1 MDFNENNGERLFE
14 ARNENS
20 VLFSLDSLNA
30 LDKESD
36 GNDGSLNTNS
46 EASGLINLNM
56 LTQISGEDTS
66 GFDDT
71 KSPMSMGS
79 MTFNQVVTKKNKR
92 NIAIVI
98 AAFAVLLIGACVVGY
113 MIYQSGQEKIAQNDD
128 KAQTEIKEIDA
139 AKTELENQKQ
149 ALEDKVKQLETDTE
163 TLNQKDEEIAKL
175 QEQLRQLQLNGAPP
189 PTTDGKPGKGGGG
202 ANKGGGGGNA
212 GGGDAPAA
220 PPKPSGPKADPN
232 AIKAALADAN
242 KKAAKC
248 AKGGTLNISFSLS
261 GNGKASGVKAV
272 GGTFKGTPSEKCVIT
287 VFEKY
292 SYPTFSGPAI
302 PVKYT
307 VKL

>member
-36 GNDGSLNTNS
+36 GNDGGLNTNS

-79 MTFNQVVTKKNKR
+79 MTFNQVVTKKSKR
-92 NIAIVI
+92 NLAIVI
-98 AAFAVLLIGACVVGY
+98 GAFVIVIIAASIIGY
-113 MIYQSGQEKIAQNDD
+113 QIYQSGQEQLAENDT
-128 KAQTEIKEIDA
+128 KAQSELKEIGDA
-139 AKTELENQKQ
+139 NTQLESKNQ
-149 ALEDKVKQLETDTE
+149 ALEDKIKQLESDTA

-175 QEQLRQLQLNGAPP
+175 QEQLRNLQLNGAAP
-189 PTTDGKPGKGGGG
+189 PTTNDRPSGKGGGSG
-202 ANKGGGGGNA
+202 AKGGNNA
-212 GGGDAPAA
+212 GAGDAPAA
-220 PPKPSGPKADPN
+220 PPKPSGAKADPN

-248 AKGGTLNISFSLS
+248 AKGGTLNIAFSLS
-261 GNGKASGVKAV
+261 GSGKASGVKAV
-272 GGTFKGTPSEKCVIT
+272 GGTFKGTPSEKCVLT

-292 SYPTFSGPAI
+292 SYPTFSGPTI